1 MKLYISN
8 SFFGLLLLLGLSMP
22 LQAQDGSS
30 LPSREDASA
39 DEKVQFNGLGRT
51 ILNSTSI
58 DGALLDTDSTTARNL
73 QDGEFLLDVAI
84 NAQPNDKTEVQGIL
98 RLRNEF
104 GGFFGAGVTVE
115 IRELWARGLIGN
127 TVRYRVGDFDHV
139 MTPYTFFNP
148 DQEGIVNQPTI
159 FQPQNDVI
167 DYELFYGDGN
177 TRRLQGANL
186 DFGLDFAQIL
196 QEVKA
201 DAFIARIRGTD
212 FFTTP
217 TRFTGGGQLDF
228 ATRRFGNDSTGVRA
242 DIGINWSNV
251 WDDLQSGNATT
262 GIRNDVISVDFNVEL
277 YENES
282 LAVQFRGEAGQSN
295 LEQRDGEKVTAE
307 EDDTFLE
314 AGVAVQ
320 LKKSKLGF
328 SATYLD
334 IGPDFFSIGAQSKR
348 VDFNRQMSFYDRI
361 GNDRRL
367 RMPTLFDLGRD
378 RALYTFQLSDQ
389 LMAYDPRYANVMPYG
404 QATPNRSGIQ
414 IGVNYGDN
422 ESPLEA
428 EATVSLLEE
437 IRGSGTFELKS
448 FTQIRLAADVHI
460 NRLADWK
467 RTTVLTLGLQ
477 QEQTD
482 RSGQDVEQVD
492 LSSTL
497 IEVGLEAELFDRF
510 DLLAGARLL
519 TAEGSDYI
527 PEYSGFNDIEDFPSR
542 FIADDQETLIGAGF
556 RYRFRDNIYLTVQYQ
571 QFSLERAQDPT
582 NDYDLRQIFAQYNME
597 F

>member
-262 GIRNDVISVDFNVEL
+262 GIRNDVISVDFNVDL

-282 LAVQFRGEAGQSN
+282 LAVQLRGEAGQSN

>member
-1 MKLYISN
+1 MKLYISY
-8 SFFGLLLLLGLSMP
+8 SFFGLLLLLGLGMP

-127 TVRYRVGDFDHV
+127 AVRYRVGDFDHV

-262 GIRNDVISVDFNVEL
+262 GIRNDVLSVDFSVDL

-282 LAVQFRGEAGQSN
+282 LAVQLRGEAGQSN

-367 RMPTLFDLGRD
+367 RTPTLFDLGRD

-527 PEYSGFNDIEDFPSR
+527 PEYSGFNDIEDFPGR

-556 RYRFRDNIYLTVQYQ
+556 RYRFRDNIYLTLQYQ